1 MFFPTGEDGGS
12 SGGAWVM
19 VVVVVGLRLGWL
31 LWGHAQSLTAK
42 KKKNYSGA
50 GYCMTKRH

>member
-1 MFFPTGEDGGS
+1 MGDGGC
-12 SGGAWVM
+12 SGGAGVR
-19 VVVVVGLRLGWL
+19 VVAVGESTV
-31 LWGHAQSLTAK
+31 ADCQK